1 MKTIA
6 FFLAMTTIAFSLP
19 GCSDPSK
26 PMISTKLAMATLP
39 HECVASD
46 ASWIN
51 PPDADE
57 KRSETARRERK
68 NKNSFT
74 SMRADRRI
82 CRAGLKAIQQGN

>member
-1 MKTIA
+1 MRPLALLTII
-6 FFLAMTTIAFSLP
+6 IALS
-19 GCSDPSK
+19 GCADPSK

-46 ASWIN
+46 PSWIN

-57 KRSETARRERK
+57 KRSETARRERQ
-68 NKNSFT
+68 NKNSFS